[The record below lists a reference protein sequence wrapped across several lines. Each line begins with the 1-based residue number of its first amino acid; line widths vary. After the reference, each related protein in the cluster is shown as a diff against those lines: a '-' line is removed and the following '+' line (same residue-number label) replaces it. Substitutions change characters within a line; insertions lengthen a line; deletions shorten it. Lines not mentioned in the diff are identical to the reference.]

1 MMNTQQFHLVP
12 RGSRPGFAMRRGLS
26 VLDVLICLAVM
37 ALLLA
42 LVAPAVHHA
51 RERSRSVTCAHNLR
65 QLAVAAHQH
74 LATHR
79 TFPYTST
86 TWSDEG
92 HQYKAI
98 SPHRYLMA
106 SLDRVIFDEVDFD
119 DPTDPPWGPVRPAF
133 YSRVNQRLSRL
144 TIPVFA
150 CPSDVVTPG
159 AVSYR
164 ANLGISVELLAP
176 TSSIEGISQKGAFVN
191 GRSTGPAEFSHGL
204 SNTALFSERV
214 TGDSAPTVYSPF
226 RDVFAGANLR
236 GYGTTNGF
244 DRICRQSATIRPAA
258 HFSFQGASWLLGG
271 YSNSWYNHV
280 RPPNSLDPD
289 CAVGSGWVDGGP
301 SIVAARGLH
310 SGGVNVML
318 ADASV
323 KLISSDI
330 DQNVWRG
337 MGTRSGPPD

>member
-1 MMNTQQFHLVP
+1 MNTQQFRVVP
-12 RGSRPGFAMRRGLS
+12 RVLRRGSAKRSGLS
-26 VLDVLICLAVM
+26 VLDVLICLAVI

-42 LVAPAVHHA
+42 LLAPAIQQA
-51 RERSRSVTCAHNLR
+51 RERSRSVTCANNLR

-74 LATHR
+74 LSAHR

-86 TWSDEG
+86 TWSDKT

-119 DPTDPPWGPVRPAF
+119 DPTDPPWGSARPEF
-133 YSRVNQRLSRL
+133 YSRANERLSL
-144 TIPVFA
+144 MTIPVFA
-150 CPSDVVTPG
+150 CPSDVVACG

-176 TSSIEGISQKGAFVN
+176 CPTIEAISQKGAFIN
-191 GRSTGPAEFSHGL
+191 GRSVGPAEFSHGL
-204 SNTALFSERV
+204 SNTVLFSERV
-214 TGDSAPTVYSPF
+214 TGDFAPTVYSPF
-226 RDVFAGANLR
+226 RDVFAGTNLR
-236 GYGTTNGF
+236 GYGTTEGF
-244 DRICRQSATIRPAA
+244 DRICRQSATTNPAS

-271 YSNSWYNHV
+271 YCNTWYNHV

-289 CAVGSGWVDGGP
+289 CAVGSGWVDGGY
-301 SIVAARGLH
+301 SIVAARSLH
-310 SGGVNVML
+310 PGGVNSML